1 MQQGKDCKRKEEELG
16 VSRGRAQVYQ
26 HGGTLLQTPRA
37 QGQRRHSRHW
47 KAQGGQ
53 RGAAAALG
61 GVGIEGCVEELR
73 MEERVARLQ
82 HAG

>member
-1 MQQGKDCKRKEEELG
+1 M
-16 VSRGRAQVYQ
+16 SHGRAQVYQ

-53 RGAAAALG
+53 RQRGAAAALG
-61 GVGIEGCVEELR
+61 GEGIEGCVEELR